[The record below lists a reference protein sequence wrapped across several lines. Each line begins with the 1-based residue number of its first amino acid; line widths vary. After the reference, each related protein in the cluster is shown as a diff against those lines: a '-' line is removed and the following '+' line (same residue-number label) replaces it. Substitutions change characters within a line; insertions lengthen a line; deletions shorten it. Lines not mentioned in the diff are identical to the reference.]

1 MYLTLDI
8 GEQLRACNMYLT
20 YLPYLTLPTY
30 TIERERERSWFSIK
44 NLHVLPTYVP
54 DRNETCLRYLR

>member
-20 YLPYLTLPTY
+20 YLPYLTYLHN
-30 TIERERERSWFSIK
+30 RERERSWFSIK